1 MGRGGSWLAPTFGLA
16 LGLGLAL
23 GIPDL
28 PGNRTGID
36 ANIDPDKRR
45 ISHNFPLIGQKSGQV
60 LVRTPNRARIV
71 ISGGYEG
78 QVRRSG
84 FGPAV
89 CLVQQ
94 PNHPV

>member
-1 MGRGGSWLAPTFGLA
+1 LAPTFGLA

-45 ISHNFPLIGQKSGQV
+45 ISHNYPLIGQKSGQV

-78 QVRRSG
+78 QVSG
-84 FGPAV
+84 
-89 CLVQQ
+89 
-94 PNHPV
+94 